1 MITKIEVIFRDGSRE
16 YFNYVP
22 KDQYG
27 KELRLTYT
35 RSETTITVIEHMVEI
50 NSTNE
55 HIFERDDIRK
65 VSITQNQ
72 ET

>member
-65 VSITQNQ
+65 VSITQKQ
-72 ET
+72 EA

>member
-1 MITKIEVIFRDGSRE
+1 MITKIDVIFRDGSRE

-35 RSETTITVIEHMVEI
+35 RSETTVTVIEHLVEI
-50 NSTNE
+50 NETVE
-55 HIFERDDIRK
+55 HVFERADIRK
-65 VSITQNQ
+65 IAIKQKQ
-72 ET
+72 EA

>member
-1 MITKIEVIFRDGSRE
+1 MITKIDVIFRDGSRE

-65 VSITQNQ
+65 VSITQRQ
-72 ET
+72 EA

>member
-35 RSETTITVIEHMVEI
+35 RSETTVTVIEHMVEI
-50 NSTNE
+50 NATNE

-65 VSITQNQ
+65 VSITQTQ
-72 ET
+72 EA

>member
-35 RSETTITVIEHMVEI
+35 RSETTITVIEHIVEI

-55 HIFERDDIRK
+55 HVFERDDIRK
-65 VSITQNQ
+65 VSITQTQ
-72 ET
+72 EA

>member
-16 YFNYVP
+16 YFNYVA

-35 RSETTITVIEHMVEI
+35 RSETTVTIVEHLVEI
-50 NSTNE
+50 NETVE
-55 HIFERDDIRK
+55 HVFERADIRK
-65 VSITQNQ
+65 IAIKQKQ
-72 ET
+72 EA

>member
-1 MITKIEVIFRDGSRE
+1 MITKIDVIFRDGSRE

-35 RSETTITVIEHMVEI
+35 RSETTITIIEHYVEI
-50 NSTNE
+50 NETFE
-55 HIFERDDIRK
+55 HVFERDDIRK
-65 VSITQNQ
+65 IAIRQKQ
-72 ET
+72 EA

>member
-1 MITKIEVIFRDGSRE
+1 MEVVK

-35 RSETTITVIEHMVEI
+35 RSETTVTIIEHLVEI
-50 NSTNE
+50 NETVE
-55 HIFERDDIRK
+55 HVFERADIRK
-65 VSITQNQ
+65 VAIKQKQ
-72 ET
+72 EA

>member
-1 MITKIEVIFRDGSRE
+1 MITKIDVIFRDGSRE

-35 RSETTITVIEHMVEI
+35 RSETTVTVIEHMVEI
-50 NSTNE
+50 NTTNE

-65 VSITQNQ
+65 VSITQKQ
-72 ET
+72 EA

>member
-27 KELRLTYT
+27 KELRLSYT
-35 RSETTITVIEHMVEI
+35 RSETTVTIIEHMVEI
-50 NSTNE
+50 NTTNE

-65 VSITQNQ
+65 LSITQKQ
-72 ET
+72 EV

>member
-27 KELRLTYT
+27 KELRLSYT
-35 RSETTITVIEHMVEI
+35 RSETTVTIIEHMVEI
-50 NSTNE
+50 NTTNE

-65 VSITQNQ
+65 LSITQKQ
-72 ET
+72 EA